1 MITNF
6 GSLKDFMSTKKLKAS
21 ISDAIQNDSIVSGLS
36 AAELNQNNIAT
47 ILDALT
53 VGKSIIHID
62 EDLVETLG
70 RSGVTVKNACA
81 LLHKSFQYFD
91 ENPTMQEAFNRGR
104 ANLGSRVRSKLIEA
118 AFDGNIQSAI
128 HLDKIY
134 SGETVT
140 EVNITVGQSQLS
152 TVSDEELMKVA
163 FTVDDADIV
172 EDHSERNGDD
182 TLSGAQ

>member
-1 MITNF
+1 
-6 GSLKDFMSTKKLKAS
+6 MSNKKLRETLNKS
-21 ISDAIQNDSIVSGLS
+21 INSDNDAVDNGLPAAISTPQL
-36 AAELNQNNIAT
+36 NNINT
-47 ILDALT
+47 ILEALEIRRGVEVLPIT
-53 VGKSIIHID
+53 V
-62 EDLVETLG
+62 EMVEILG

-172 EDHSERNGDD
+172 EDHSERLGDN
-182 TLSGAQ
+182 SEK